1 MVVEFHALKKWF
13 HLYQMNKRTIGIMG
27 AMPEEIEGLVD
38 LMANVTEVNIG
49 MRTYY
54 TGTLNGNDVVVVF
67 SRWGKVAAATT
78 VTTLVLRFGITELLF
93 TGVAGA
99 VDARLNI
106 GDVVVAQR
114 LVQHDMDARPL
125 LPQFE
130 VPLLQKTY
138 FETDETLH
146 AKAVKAVEYLVESRH
161 LHQLTENRFLQRF
174 GIEKPVVYTGTVAS
188 GDHFFSNAAA
198 KHRLLEMLPHT
209 LCVEMEGAAVA
220 QVCYEYHIP
229 FVVIRTISD
238 TADEHSPLDFPLFV
252 RHIAS
257 RYSMAIVG
265 EMLKEAGAN
274 L

>member
-1 MVVEFHALKKWF
+1 
-13 HLYQMNKRTIGIMG
+13 MG
-27 AMPEEIEGLVD
+27 AMPEEIAGVVD
-38 LMANVTEVNIG
+38 LMEHVSEVNTG

-54 TGTLNGNDVVVVF
+54 TGQLNGTDVVVVF

-99 VDARLNI
+99 VHSKLNI
-106 GDVVVAQR
+106 GDVVVAER

-125 LPQFE
+125 LPRFE

-138 FETDETLH
+138 FETDTELRKS
-146 AKAVKAVEYLVESRH
+146 AISAVEYMVESRH
-161 LHQLTENRFLQRF
+161 LHQITENRFLQKF
-174 GIEKPVVYTGTVAS
+174 GIVKPVVYTGNVAS
-188 GDHFFSNAAA
+188 GDHFFSSAEA
-198 KHRLLEMLPHT
+198 KYRLLEMLPDT

-238 TADEHSPLDFPLFV
+238 IADEHSPLDFPLFV

-257 RYSMAIVG
+257 RYSVAIIIS
-265 EMLKEAGAN
+265 MLR
-274 L
+274 